1 MLVVQLYSLDEP
13 PERAAN
19 GRTTLQ
25 FFFFF
30 LGILLKG
37 SHKSFPPLCEPLL
50 LNKFFAFILG
60 KITDKT

>member
-30 LGILLKG
+30 GILLKG
-37 SHKSFPPLCEPLL
+37 SHKSFSPLCEPLL
-50 LNKFFAFILG
+50 LNNFFAFILG